1 MFKKFKKKSLKAKIG
16 IIAFIVFMIALVAYV
31 LYANFKP
38 EPLAEYEISDVAYGA
53 ITDTLD
59 VSGTV
64 RSEGT
69 QSLTAIEGVT
79 VEEVFVKVGDK
90 VSKGDKLATF
100 DATTVQS
107 YLTQAEKDYKKA
119 LDEYE
124 SVKKSNADAISR
136 KAELEVEI
144 NAKKAEIS
152 KLEKELEELQGQLEN
167 STVQTRP
174 LTQQEIDAVV
184 ENMRANGATEEEIAS
199 FTANAQQI
207 RVPVQNGN
215 SETQEKITQKTIELA
230 QANSEL
236 SALQAEKAT
245 TLSTD
250 DESMLEA
257 LKSVADI
264 RKEEYERVNAI
275 YASLQRGWFAQNDGI
290 VTVVNVQAGSKFVP
304 TDDNSSSSLDLS
316 TLLGSN
322 SSSNSGTMSI
332 ISGLLGDSEAVP
344 TGVGITVESYDDMVV
359 SVTVGKSDLLKIKVG
374 MEANVISLG
383 NEYKGEIIYVSA
395 TADESSGMDIS
406 SITSSIMGG
415 SGSSNGATVK
425 IKIKNPDEKVV
436 IGFDVDV
443 KIKLSTIENA
453 LKVPVEAVIYN
464 NGTYSVYVFNEKDST
479 VEKRIVVKGILD
491 DTSYQI
497 IEGLKNGDK
506 VVRSPD
512 PNMEDG
518 TKIAKKHA

>member
-1 MFKKFKKKSLKAKIG
+1 MFKNFKKKSLKAKIG
-16 IIAFIVFMIALVAYV
+16 IIAFIVFMIALVGYV
-31 LYANFKP
+31 LYSNFKP
-38 EPLAEYEISDVAYGA
+38 EPLTEYEISDVTYGA

-64 RSEGT
+64 ESKVT
-69 QSLTAIEGVT
+69 QNLTAIEGVT
-79 VEEVFVKVGDK
+79 VEEVFVKVGDR

-107 YLTQAEKDYKKA
+107 YLTKAEKEYKNA

-124 SVKKSNADAISR
+124 SLKKSTDSSATR
-136 KAELEVEI
+136 KAQLEKEI
-144 NAKKAEIS
+144 TAKKAEIE
-152 KLEKELEELQGQLEN
+152 KLEKELEELRGQLEN
-167 STVQTRP
+167 NGVQTRP
-174 LTQQEIDAVV
+174 LTQDEIDAVV
-184 ENMRANGATEEEIAS
+184 ESMRAGGADEEEIEI
-199 FTANAQQI
+199 FVINAQQI
-207 RVPVQNGN
+207 RVPVQSEN
-215 SETQEKITQKTIELA
+215 SELQEKITAKTIELA

-245 TLSTD
+245 TVSTD
-250 DESMLEA
+250 NETMLEA
-257 LKSVADI
+257 LKSVADV
-264 RKEEYERVNAI
+264 KKAEYDSVNEI
-275 YASLQRGWFAQNDGI
+275 YANLQNGWFAKNDGI
-290 VTVVNVQAGSKFVP
+290 VTVVNIQAGSKFVP
-304 TDDNSSSSLDLS
+304 VDDNTSSSIDLSSILGSVTSSSSS
-316 TLLGSN
+316 A
-322 SSSNSGTMSI
+322 MSA
-332 ISGLLGDSEAVP
+332 ISGLLGESESVP
-344 TGVGITVESYDDMVV
+344 TGVGITVESYDDLVV

-374 MEANVISLG
+374 MEATVVSL
-383 NEYKGEIIYVSA
+383 NTEYTGEIIYVSA

-406 SITSSIMGG
+406 SITSSIMGA

-443 KIKLSTIENA
+443 KIKLSTIEDA
-453 LKVPVEAVIYN
+453 LKVPVEAVLYN

-479 VEKRIVVKGILD
+479 VEKRTVVKGILD

-497 IEGLKNGDK
+497 IEGLKDGEK

-518 TKIAKKHA
+518 TKIAKKNA